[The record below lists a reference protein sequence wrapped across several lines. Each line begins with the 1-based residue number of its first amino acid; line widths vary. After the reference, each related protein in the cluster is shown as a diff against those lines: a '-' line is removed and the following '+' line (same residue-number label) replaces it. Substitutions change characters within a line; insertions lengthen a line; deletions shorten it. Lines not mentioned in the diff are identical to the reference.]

1 MNTDGLE
8 DGGKPAPSGELVE
21 SQILSS
27 ESQDS
32 EKVVENRAN
41 DILSKEEVQIQ
52 TPAATEN
59 SSVCSGRFC
68 LLCKPRQGTVLT
80 KSSIGSV
87 KYKNRD
93 SRKLTFAIWTLSIFS
108 QWSHDCSCKVWA
120 FDTGALLKTLVEDNG
135 PAISFAR
142 FSPDGKSI
150 LVATLDDT
158 LKLWN
163 YSARKSLKIYTGHV
177 NKVYCIA
184 SAFNVTYGQYI
195 VNGLEDNCVYAWD
208 LQGKNPFQ
216 KLEASS
222 STDDNGA
229 LRAFKLNPAAAGL
242 QVTSDGKPKILD
254 VPDRTGGEDIDTST
268 VVKADSD
275 GCLRG
280 VSGATL
286 VANSSCKNPSGEWH
300 VGYKFVYEFFFTDTL
315 TSRLGKERGKK
326 WDEKYQEAIANS

>member
-52 TPAATEN
+52 TPGATEN
-59 SSVCSGRFC
+59 FSVCSGRVTSVHFNHD
-68 LLCKPRQGTVLT
+68 
-80 KSSIGSV
+80 KSLIVSG
-87 KYKNRD
+87 
-93 SRKLTFAIWTLSIFS
+93 
-108 QWSHDCSCKVWA
+108 SHDCSCKVWA

-135 PAISFAR
+135 PTISFAR
-142 FSPDGKSI
+142 FSLDGKSI

-163 YSARKSLKIYTGHV
+163 YSARKSLKIYTGHL

-184 SAFNVTYGQYI
+184 SAFSVTYGQYI

-216 KLEASS
+216 KLE
-222 STDDNGA
+222 D
-229 LRAFKLNPAAAGL
+229 PAAAGL

-275 GCLRG
+275 DCLRG

-326 WDEKYQEAIANS
+326 WDEKYHEAVADTAKNLDGFDQKHIKVEDAQLEKGS